1 MSPIMS
7 WPIPSSHFLR
17 RTESSTED
25 TEQVSSTG
33 VNHKRFISI
42 KLSPD
47 RHLDALSPD
56 VSEVMN
62 AEGLLLALDI
72 GRQCQLT
79 FDMCSDP

>member
-47 RHLDALSPD
+47 RHLDLYPLKGAQRRSRLWIRP
-56 VSEVMN
+56 EPP
-62 AEGLLLALDI
+62 G
-72 GRQCQLT
+72 
-79 FDMCSDP
+79 